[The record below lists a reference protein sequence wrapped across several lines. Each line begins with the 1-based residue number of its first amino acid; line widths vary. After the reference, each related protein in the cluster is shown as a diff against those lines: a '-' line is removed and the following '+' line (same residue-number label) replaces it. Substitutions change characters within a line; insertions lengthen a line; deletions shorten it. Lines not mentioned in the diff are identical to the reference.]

1 MLRGKHWIGRWREDM
16 IGADG
21 VVRRVRRSVVLCEK
35 SRLNTKRSAE
45 RLLAPQL
52 SKVNSLDYRATR
64 VATVVEFVHVWR
76 EKVLCQHKPSSARA
90 AESHLKLHILPT
102 LGGRR
107 LDEVTPEAQQDF
119 VAQLSKILRRKTVLN
134 ILATLSSMF
143 RKAQEWGYLCT
154 GVKLRAL
161 VLPAETQRSVAR
173 FFSAEETRR
182 IIAAAREP
190 YATAFAVVA
199 MTGVRS
205 GELFGLKVEDLDFQR
220 RLINIRRSV
229 WYGKLQLPKSR
240 ASERALPLP
249 EALVRRLEVHLRSW
263 RPNPARLLFAT
274 SKGTPL
280 SANNVVQRKLWPIL
294 DGLGI
299 ERCGFHAFRHT
310 MASLLVDLGAPASVA
325 QAQLGHS
332 DPRITLGIYSHAIQD
347 SQRSAVDRVA
357 GILDPIGPRTAI
369 PVALVQ

>member
-1 MLRGKHWIGRWREDM
+1 MLRGRHWVGRWREDM

-21 VVRRVRRSVVLCEK
+21 AVRRVRRSVVLCEK

-45 RLLAPQL
+45 RLLAPHL

-64 VATVVEFVHVWR
+64 VATVAEFVQVWR

-90 AESHLKLHILPT
+90 AESHLKLHILPA

-119 VAQLSKILRRKTVLN
+119 VAQLSRTLRRKTVLN
-134 ILATLSSMF
+134 ILATLSAMF

-154 GVKLRAL
+154 GVKLKTL
-161 VLPAETQRSVAR
+161 VLPAETMRSVAR
-173 FFSAEETRR
+173 FFSAEETRHV
-182 IIAAAREP
+182 IAAAAEP
-190 YATAFAVVA
+190 YATAFAVAA
-199 MTGVRS
+199 MTGMRS
-205 GELFGLKVEDLDFQR
+205 GELFALKVEDLDFQR

-249 EALVRRLEVHLRSW
+249 EALVRRLEVFLTTW

-294 DGLGI
+294 DRLRI

-332 DPRITLGIYSHAIQD
+332 DPRVTLGVYTHAIQET
-347 SQRSAVDRVA
+347 QRLAVDRVA
-357 GILDPIGPRTAI
+357 GVLDPIGPKTAI